1 MSDTLLAGRVAVV
14 SGGGRGLG
22 RSFCRALARQGAKV
36 VVNNR
41 NRVTDVDGRGPADHV
56 AAEIVA
62 GGGDAVAD
70 TPTRP
75 TRPATAGSSWSVTF
89 GLSAGSGVSGRRVLV
104 LVLTAV
110 WGSGSAR
117 TFTRATAGR
126 ARTSGTPRCCG
137 VTFGAPVGSSPVRR
151 AERMAPGPANRI

>member
-1 MSDTLLAGRVAVV
+1 MSDTPLAGRVAVV

-75 TRPATAGSSWSVTF
+75 TRPAGSESSRRRW
-89 GLSAGSGVSGRRVLV
+89 SAGGGW
-104 LVLTAV
+104 T
-110 WGSGSAR
+110 SAWPSR
-117 TFTRATAGR
+117 PW
-126 ARTSGTPRCCG
+126 PRW
-137 VTFGAPVGSSPVRR
+137 R
-151 AERMAPGPANRI
+151 